1 MTEKLFWA
9 DPYLKEFTASVRDQ
23 FPAADGHA
31 VVLDRTCFYATSG
44 GQPNDLGTLNGA
56 GVRDVRME
64 NDQLLHII
72 DQPLADVS
80 VVGKV
85 DWTRR
90 FDHMQQH
97 SGQHILSAAFYN
109 LFHAETS
116 SFHLGE
122 TYCSIELNRPNLSA
136 ADIQKAEDLA
146 NAVISGATTVQ
157 TFFVDPEKAK
167 DYPLRKQ
174 SDLQEALRIV
184 QIGDFDLSPCSG
196 THVKNTGEVGMVFIT
211 GAERL
216 SQTLKVSFLCGN
228 RVARQYHADLEI
240 LKQLSKQL
248 TTSAAML
255 PDSLIK
261 LQEQLKETRRELTRF
276 KEEQWKQ
283 EALQLYLSAEEWRGI
298 KLVLRIWK
306 RPYAECR
313 FIAQKLTEQP
323 DSAGALISTE
333 DGRAVFFKHPKNSFD
348 LRPVFQNFLQTHS
361 IRGGGPPHLMEAG
374 GFQTKPDEENELRG
388 LWEEAQP

>member
-1 MTEKLFWA
+1 MTEKLFWT
-9 DPYLKEFTASVRDQ
+9 DPYLKEFTANLQDQ
-23 FPAADGHA
+23 FPLSDGHA

-56 GVRDVRME
+56 TVRDVRIE
-64 NDQLLHII
+64 KDQLLHII
-72 DQPLADVS
+72 DQPVTEPT
-80 VVGKV
+80 VRGKI
-85 DWTRR
+85 DWMRR

-122 TYCSIELNRPNLSA
+122 SYCSIELDRPTLTG
-136 ADIQKAEDLA
+136 ADCQKAEDEA
-146 NAVISGATTVQ
+146 NRVISGAVSVE

-167 DYPLRKQ
+167 EYPLRKQ

-211 GAERL
+211 GMEKL

-228 RVARQYHADLEI
+228 RVARQYHSDLEI

-255 PDSLIK
+255 PESLLK
-261 LQEQLKETRRELTRF
+261 LQEQLKETRRELTKF

-283 EALQLYLSAEEWRGI
+283 EALQLYSSAEEFRGM
-298 KLVLRIWK
+298 KFVLRIWK
-306 RPYAECR
+306 RPYGECR

-323 DSAGALISTE
+323 DVAGILISSE
-333 DGRAVFFKHPKNSFD
+333 DGRAVFFKHPKNNFD
-348 LRPVFQNFLQTHS
+348 VRPVFQKFLQMHS
-361 IRGGGPPHLMEAG
+361 VRGGGPPHLMEAG
-374 GFQTKPDEENELRG
+374 GFQTTPDEESAIRA
-388 LWEEAQP
+388 LWEGQS